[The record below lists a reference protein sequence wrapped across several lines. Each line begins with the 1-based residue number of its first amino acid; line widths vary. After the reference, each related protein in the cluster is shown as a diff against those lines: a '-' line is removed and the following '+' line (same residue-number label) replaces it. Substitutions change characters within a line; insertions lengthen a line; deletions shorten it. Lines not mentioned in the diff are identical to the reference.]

1 MGVGLGE
8 IVVILLVLSL
18 IFDYKDLYNITNY
31 IINLYIKT
39 KSYVNSFIKKNY
51 KVKEYIEDLE
61 GKIQSSYSMEE
72 FINIEEKKRKI
83 DEKTKK

>member
-18 IFDYKDLYNITNY
+18 IFDYKDLYNIINY